1 MYVRRRGHI
10 EAVADVVFPPLAWAL
25 VPDDIPAELGPQITS
40 SLADASGWV
49 RYSPE
54 RVAVDLRHL
63 TRTFPAILHPM
74 LGNDRGSWVEMLAA
88 ADATRNDTVVVF
100 GRIP

>member
-1 MYVRRRGHI
+1 MTAPSSTTTTPV
-10 EAVADVVFPPLAWAL
+10 PAL
-25 VPDDIPAELGPQITS
+25 HHYQGLHLPDDISAELGPQVTS
-40 SLADASGWV
+40 SLADASGWI
-49 RYSPE
+49 RHLPE